1 MKTNMKRI
9 LYIAVSSQTG
19 GVPKHILYALQEA
32 RHRGY
37 KVTVAVP
44 DDGDYYPRFRELAS
58 DVINLPLKPYSFR
71 SLWKLRKYMKEH
83 GIVLVHSHGKGAG
96 MYARP
101 LKILCPW
108 IKVVHTF
115 HGIYLEEYGKGI
127 RTIYCGIEHV
137 LKHFTDAFI
146 CVSESERQEAERLCF
161 VKKSRNRVISN
172 GVDLQSFQLN
182 SGNKEYYLK
191 EFQIPEN
198 AYILGCVARLE
209 QMKGHRYL
217 IDAFS
222 KFVQKYPNC
231 RLFLVGDGP
240 EREQIK
246 KQIEELGI
254 AACVILTGV
263 RQDVPQLLSIFD
275 VFLSASL
282 KEGMPFTLLEALAAG
297 IPVVA
302 TDVIGN
308 RDIIRSGWNGWLV
321 PSMDSESL
329 YQGICYVKEH
339 PEAYAKWKKN
349 GIETI
354 KMNFTIERSMKSLF
368 HIYDVLL
375 RK

>member
-146 CVSESERQEAERLCF
+146 CVSESEKKEAMRLGFAYKKRTKVICNGVEPEQFKNVVINRQE
-161 VKKSRNRVISN
+161 
-172 GVDLQSFQLN
+172 
-182 SGNKEYYLK
+182 YLR
-191 EFQIPEN
+191 EFGFTEDS
-198 AYILGCVARLE
+198 YIIGCVARLE
-209 QMKGHRYL
+209 IMKGHRFL

-222 KFVQKYPNC
+222 RVLTHYPNC
-231 RLFLVGDGP
+231 RMLFVGDGP
-240 EREQIK
+240 NRIQLEYQIHS
-246 KQIEELGI
+246 
-254 AACVILTGV
+254 
-263 RQDVPQLLSIFD
+263 RQLEGKICLSGFRNDIPQLLQFFD
-275 VFLSASL
+275 LFVSASL
-282 KEGMPFTLLEALAAG
+282 KEGMPYTLVEAQAAG
-297 IPVVA
+297 VPVVA

-308 RDIIRSGWNGWLV
+308 RDIIE
-321 PSMDSESL
+321 D
-329 YQGICYVKEH
+329 
-339 PEAYAKWKKN
+339 KKN
-349 GIETI
+349 GILVRKEDANDMEI
-354 KMNFTIERSMKSLF
+354 GIIEAIRNPELCEKYVCEGQKKVEKQYTLDISRKRLF
-368 HIYDVLL
+368 GIYDNLL
-375 RK
+375 R